1 MEPRERRWTVR
12 AEIRLLI
19 TGVRG
24 VGERIADVVRAA
36 RGRLERD
43 SFKLLARDTALQVIV
58 VSCKSEEGAHDILR
72 SLQQLEGVSVLGIEG
87 VDRRERE

>member
-1 MEPRERRWTVR
+1 MEPRERLRTGR

-24 VGERIADVVRAA
+24 VGDRVAEVVRTA